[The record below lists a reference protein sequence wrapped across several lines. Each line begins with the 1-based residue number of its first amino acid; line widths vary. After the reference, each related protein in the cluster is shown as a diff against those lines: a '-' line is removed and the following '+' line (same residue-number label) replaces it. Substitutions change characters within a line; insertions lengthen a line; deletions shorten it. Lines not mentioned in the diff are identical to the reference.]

1 MSLRRIIE
9 QRRDDAG
16 ISIVELL
23 IAMAIFVTV
32 IVVFMAGV
40 VVMTKN
46 TVRSQVTID
55 AGDDVRRVFQVMD
68 KQVRYADAINRPG
81 TGGAGRMYVEF
92 RTPATVAAS
101 GVTTCTQWRW
111 DPATELLQTRTW
123 TDGPGTL
130 PSFRTVATDI
140 AAPDLTPAPTPAPT
154 PTPTPYPF
162 AMTPAEPTH
171 PRQELSLTLR
181 IEGAEDA
188 EISTASTFIAR
199 NSSVESDGNADTN
212 GDGVSDKPACW
223 KTGVRP

>member
-55 AGDDVRRVFQVMD
+55 AGDDVRRVFQVID

-81 TGGAGRMYVEF
+81 AGGGGRMYVEF

-111 DPATELLQTRTW
+111 DPATELLADPHVDRRRRR
-123 TDGPGTL
+123 TL
-130 PSFRTVATDI
+130 PAFRTVATDI
-140 AAPDLTPAPTPAPT
+140 AAPIR
-154 PTPTPYPF
+154 F
-162 AMTPAEPTH
+162 R
-171 PRQELSLTLR
+171 PRRRRRSDR
-181 IEGAEDA
+181 
-188 EISTASTFIAR
+188 STRSR
-199 NSSVESDGNADTN
+199 
-212 GDGVSDKPACW
+212 
-223 KTGVRP
+223 